1 MACVSVSPSCRR
13 KDYQC
18 PIKSPVGMARA
29 DPDKTIRRAPG
40 GICMS
45 TASFILISTSLSSVW
60 HTLAVNSANHFSRG
74 RYCGEGTEP
83 LALWNFPCWG
93 DSRLAKA
100 CQMVIRV
107 MEKME
112 WNGEGG
118 AGAPRWQ
125 AGCCF
130 TEHRMPHPHSGPE
143 TLALCCL
150 TEGSGLKCEIL
161 ASENAWHVPRTAAW
175 SPRRW
180 QSGKGEW
187 GEEGVG
193 DGRYNISRGLLLCGA
208 GSD

>member
-118 AGAPRWQ
+118 L
-125 AGCCF
+125 
-130 TEHRMPHPHSGPE
+130 EHRGGRPGAVSQSTECHI
-143 TLALCCL
+143 L
-150 TEGSGLKCEIL
+150 TVGLRPWRS
-161 ASENAWHVPRTAAW
+161 AV
-175 SPRRW
+175 
-180 QSGKGEW
+180 
-187 GEEGVG
+187 
-193 DGRYNISRGLLLCGA
+193 
-208 GSD
+208 